1 MRWRRSGEPGGAR
14 VSPEGGLTEIFEIH
28 REPNVTDPVL
38 VVCLEG
44 WVDAGLGATT
54 ALAALLG
61 QGETEAVVTFNGEH
75 FLDQRARRPV
85 ARIVNGVTT
94 ELSWPRTL
102 VRQGRD
108 AEGRDVLYLVG
119 PEPDFHWRAFTDA
132 VVGLA
137 RSWRVRM
144 VVGLGAFP
152 APAPHTRPIRLAA
165 TAPTESSYLIERVGI
180 VQGELEVPAGVMA
193 ALEVAFGQAG
203 TPAISLWAR
212 VPHYVAGMPF
222 PEASAV
228 LVEGLAG
235 VAGLTLDSS
244 ALRRAADSSRRQV
257 DELIAGSSEH
267 EDMVRKLEESI
278 DASEGN
284 AMGVEEVPSGDE
296 IAAELERFLRGED
309 Q

>member
-1 MRWRRSGEPGGAR
+1 M
-14 VSPEGGLTEIFEIH
+14 SPGLTELFEVH
-28 REPNVTDPVL
+28 GEPVLDQPVL
-38 VVCLEG
+38 VVALEG

-54 ALAALLG
+54 AIAALLG
-61 QGETEAVVTFNGEH
+61 QGPTETLVTFNGEH

-85 ARIVNGVTT
+85 AHIVNGVTT
-94 ELSWPRTL
+94 ELTWPRTM
-102 VRQGRD
+102 VRQGTD
-108 AEGRDVLYLVG
+108 GDGLDILYLVG

-165 TAPTESSYLIERVGI
+165 TAPPASADLIEQVGI
-180 VQGELEVPAGVMA
+180 VQGELEVPAGVLS
-193 ALEVAFGQAG
+193 ALELAFGDVG
-203 TPAISLWAR
+203 IPAVSLWAR

-222 PEASAV
+222 PEASAA
-228 LVEGLAG
+228 LMDGLASM
-235 VAGLTLDSS
+235 AGLSIDSA
-244 ALRRAADSSRRQV
+244 ALRHAADSSRRQV
-257 DELIAGSSEH
+257 DQLIADNNEH
-267 EDMVRKLEESI
+267 QAMVRKLEENI

-284 AMGVEEVPSGDE
+284 AMGVDEVPTGDE
-296 IAAELERFLRGED
+296 IAAELEKFLRGED

>member
-1 MRWRRSGEPGGAR
+1 
-14 VSPEGGLTEIFEIH
+14 VSPEGLTEIFEVH
-28 REPNVTDPVL
+28 REPVVQDPVL

-61 QGETEAVVTFNGEH
+61 QGETEPVVTFNGEH

-94 ELSWPRTL
+94 ELTWPRTI

-108 AEGRDVLYLVG
+108 AEGRDILFLIG

-137 RSWRVRM
+137 RSWRVRL

-165 TAPTESSYLIERVGI
+165 TAPSESSYLIERVGV

-193 ALEVAFGQAG
+193 ALEVAFGRAG
-203 TPAISLWAR
+203 TPAVSLWAR

-228 LVEGLAG
+228 LVEGLSSI
-235 VAGLTLDSS
+235 AGLSLDSS

-257 DELIAGSSEH
+257 DQLIAGSSEH
-267 EDMVRKLEESI
+267 EAMVRKLEESI

-284 AMGVEEVPSGDE
+284 PLGVEEVPSGDE
-296 IAAELERFLRGED
+296 IAAELERFLRGEE

>member
-1 MRWRRSGEPGGAR
+1 M
-14 VSPEGGLTEIFEIH
+14 SPERGLTEIFDVH
-28 REPNVTDPVL
+28 REPVVQDPVL

-61 QGETEAVVTFNGEH
+61 SGETEPVVTFNGEH

-94 ELSWPRTL
+94 ELTWPRTV

-108 AEGRDVLYLVG
+108 AEGRDILFLVG

-137 RSWRVRM
+137 RSWRVRL

-165 TAPTESSYLIERVGI
+165 TAPSESSYLIERVGI

-203 TPAISLWAR
+203 TPAVSLWAR

-228 LVEGLAG
+228 LVEGLADI
-235 VAGLTLDSS
+235 AGLTLDST

-257 DELIAGSSEH
+257 DQLIAGSSEH
-267 EDMVRKLEESI
+267 EEMVRKLEESI

-284 AMGVEEVPSGDE
+284 AMGVDEVPSGDE
-296 IAAELERFLRGED
+296 IAAELERFLRGEE

>member
-1 MRWRRSGEPGGAR
+1 

-28 REPNVTDPVL
+28 REPDVKDPVL

-61 QGETEAVVTFNGEH
+61 QGETEPVVTFNGEH

-152 APAPHTRPIRLAA
+152 APAPHTRPIKLAA
-165 TAPTESSYLIERVGI
+165 TAPSESSYLIERVGI

-193 ALEVAFGQAG
+193 ALEIAFGRAG
-203 TPAISLWAR
+203 TPAVSLWAR

-244 ALRRAADSSRRQV
+244 ALRRAADNSRRQV
-257 DELIAGSSEH
+257 DQLIAGSSEH

-284 AMGVEEVPSGDE
+284 AMGVDEVPSGDE

>member
-1 MRWRRSGEPGGAR
+1 M
-14 VSPEGGLTEIFEIH
+14 SPEGGLTEIFEVH
-28 REPNVTDPVL
+28 REPDVTDPVL

-61 QGETEAVVTFNGEH
+61 QGDTEPVVTFNGEH

-108 AEGRDVLYLVG
+108 AEGRGILYLVG

-193 ALEVAFGQAG
+193 ALEIAFGRAG
-203 TPAISLWAR
+203 TPAVSLWAR

-235 VAGLTLDSS
+235 VGGLTLDSS

>member
-1 MRWRRSGEPGGAR
+1 M
-14 VSPEGGLTEIFEIH
+14 SPERGLTEIFDVH
-28 REPNVTDPVL
+28 REPVVQDPVL

-61 QGETEAVVTFNGEH
+61 SGETEPVVTFNGEH

-94 ELSWPRTL
+94 ELTWPRTV

-108 AEGRDVLYLVG
+108 AEGRDILFLVG

-137 RSWRVRM
+137 RSWRVRL

-165 TAPTESSYLIERVGI
+165 TAPSESSYLIERVGI

-203 TPAISLWAR
+203 TPAVSLWAR

-235 VAGLTLDSS
+235 IAGLTLDST

-267 EDMVRKLEESI
+267 EAMVRKLEESI

-284 AMGVEEVPSGDE
+284 PMGVEEVPTGDE
-296 IAAELERFLRGED
+296 IAAELERFLRGEE

>member
-1 MRWRRSGEPGGAR
+1 
-14 VSPEGGLTEIFEIH
+14 VSPDGLTEMFEVH
-28 REPNVTDPVL
+28 REPVLREPVL
-38 VVCLEG
+38 VISLEG

-54 ALAALLG
+54 AIAALLG
-61 QGETEAVVTFNGEH
+61 QGHTEPLVTFNGEH

-94 ELSWPRTL
+94 ELTWPRTV
-102 VRQGRD
+102 VRKGEDESGRD
-108 AEGRDVLYLVG
+108 MLFLVG

-137 RSWRVRM
+137 RSWQVRL

-152 APAPHTRPIRLAA
+152 APAPHTRPVKLAA
-165 TAPTESSYLIERVGI
+165 TAPASSSHLIEQVGI
-180 VQGELEVPAGVMA
+180 VQGELEVPAGVLA
-193 ALEVAFGQAG
+193 ALELAFGDMG
-203 TPAISLWAR
+203 TPAVTLWAR

-222 PEASAV
+222 PEASAA
-228 LVEGLAG
+228 LVEGLAS
-235 VAGLTLDSS
+235 VAGLSLDSA

-257 DELIAGSSEH
+257 DQLIADNAEH
-267 EDMVRKLEESI
+267 QAMVNKLEESI

-284 AMGVEEVPSGDE
+284 PMGVDGVPSGDE

>member
-1 MRWRRSGEPGGAR
+1 M
-14 VSPEGGLTEIFEIH
+14 SPEGGLTEIFEVH
-28 REPNVTDPVL
+28 REPDVTDPVL

-61 QGETEAVVTFNGEH
+61 QDETEPVVTFNGEH

-94 ELSWPRTL
+94 ELTWPRTI
-102 VRQGRD
+102 VRQGQD
-108 AEGRDVLYLVG
+108 AAGRDILFLVG

-137 RSWRVRM
+137 RSWRVRL

-165 TAPTESSYLIERVGI
+165 TAPSESSYLIERVGI

-193 ALEVAFGQAG
+193 ALEVAFGEAG
-203 TPAISLWAR
+203 TPAVSLWAR

-222 PEASAV
+222 PEASAA

-244 ALRRAADSSRRQV
+244 ALRRAADSARRQV
-257 DELIAGSSEH
+257 DQLIAGSSEH
-267 EDMVRKLEESI
+267 EAMVRKLEESI

>member
-1 MRWRRSGEPGGAR
+1 M
-14 VSPEGGLTEIFEIH
+14 SPEGGLTEIFDVH
-28 REPNVTDPVL
+28 REPVVQDPVL

-61 QGETEAVVTFNGEH
+61 SGETEPVVTFNGEH

-94 ELSWPRTL
+94 ELTWPRTV

-108 AEGRDVLYLVG
+108 AEGRDILFLVG

-137 RSWRVRM
+137 RSWRVRL

-203 TPAISLWAR
+203 TPAVSLWAR

-228 LVEGLAG
+228 LVEGLADI
-235 VAGLTLDSS
+235 AGLTLDST

-257 DELIAGSSEH
+257 DQLIAGSSEH
-267 EDMVRKLEESI
+267 EEMVRKLEESI

-284 AMGVEEVPSGDE
+284 AMGVDEVPSGDE
-296 IAAELERFLRGED
+296 IAAELERFLRGEE

>member
-1 MRWRRSGEPGGAR
+1 M
-14 VSPEGGLTEIFEIH
+14 SPERGLTEIFEVH
-28 REPNVTDPVL
+28 REPIVQDPVL

-61 QGETEAVVTFNGEH
+61 QGDTEPVVTFNGEH

-94 ELSWPRTL
+94 ELTWPRTV

-108 AEGRDVLYLVG
+108 AQGHDILYLVG

-165 TAPTESSYLIERVGI
+165 TAPSESSYLIERVGI

-228 LVEGLAG
+228 LVEGLSG
-235 VAGLTLDSS
+235 IAGLTLDAT

-257 DELIAGSSEH
+257 DQLIAASSEH
-267 EDMVRKLEESI
+267 EAMVRKLEESI

-296 IAAELERFLRGED
+296 IAAELERFLRGEE

>member
-1 MRWRRSGEPGGAR
+1 
-14 VSPEGGLTEIFEIH
+14 VSPERGLTEIFDVH
-28 REPNVTDPVL
+28 REPVVQDPVL

-61 QGETEAVVTFNGEH
+61 SGETEPVVTFNGEH

-94 ELSWPRTL
+94 ELTWPRTV

-108 AEGRDVLYLVG
+108 AEGRDILFLVG

-137 RSWRVRM
+137 RSWRVRL

-165 TAPTESSYLIERVGI
+165 TAPSESSYLIERVGI

-203 TPAISLWAR
+203 TPAVSLWAR

-228 LVEGLAG
+228 LVEGLADI
-235 VAGLTLDSS
+235 AGLTLDST

-257 DELIAGSSEH
+257 DQLIAGSSEH
-267 EDMVRKLEESI
+267 EEMVRKLEESI

-284 AMGVEEVPSGDE
+284 AMGVDEVPSGDE
-296 IAAELERFLRGED
+296 IAAELERFLRGEE